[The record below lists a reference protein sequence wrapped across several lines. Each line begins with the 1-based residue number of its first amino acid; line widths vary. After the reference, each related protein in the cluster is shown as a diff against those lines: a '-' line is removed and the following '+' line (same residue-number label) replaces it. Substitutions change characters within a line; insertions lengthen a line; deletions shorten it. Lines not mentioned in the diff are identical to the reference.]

1 MSYLSKENNKKKVYS
16 LSMPPTQQDP
26 FLHPFRHSRIIKH
39 FDRKGNACHA
49 LNSGGEV
56 DFYLLLSDDDD
67 IEEMPSAHEEF
78 ALNISQRYKIELE
91 LYYDNIIKGIF
102 CFDLNN
108 PMDTHNLR
116 CVLEKK
122 SINIYYIYR
131 FEREFVC
138 SGIKT
143 VYLPGMLCYDLQRHM
158 DGQKPLLLPSFSNDQ
173 ADDSFINK
181 EVLLRK
187 AWGFYMD
194 FTAFLKRAGNLEE
207 AEEIV
212 TRHILHALHRI
223 QHSRRPNIKN
233 DVVVLWLGRR
243 VKVNKNNVPSEFYSI
258 YLSGELFTGNR
269 DRDYACKIMEDVL
282 KEIPEFIMPYWV
294 SPLAEESIPLV
305 VLRNGFLSRIH
316 LSRRFYALANE
327 LFEEHFLPHP
337 GYESYYH
344 KVLHSKETNERETKV
359 YNFLEI
365 RQEKRGFSVEP
376 LSSEEILQL
385 VKRGREEDLPRVFQN
400 LSRVKA
406 EDMDEILVSLCEKH
420 KEKIEPFLLPYLSS
434 DQHALKAVAILGL
447 GMIESVR
454 AIPALI
460 ASLKGPR
467 REASLAKYALALIG
481 EEALPHLKKLLNDRK
496 AEIRIRGIETLAL
509 LGSAQAFDAIKG
521 MKSDR
526 STKVEQVRKRAL
538 KKFKGQFA

>member
-1 MSYLSKENNKKKVYS
+1 MSYLSKENNKKKIYS
-16 LSMPPTQQDP
+16 LSIPPTQQDP

-49 LNSGGEV
+49 LNSDGEV
-56 DFYLLLSDDDD
+56 DFYLLLSDDED
-67 IEEMPSAHEEF
+67 IEDMPSAHEEF
-78 ALNISQRYKIELE
+78 ALNISKRHRVELE
-91 LYYDNIIKGIF
+91 LYYDSMLKGVF

-108 PMDTHNLR
+108 PMDVHNLR
-116 CVLEKK
+116 CVIEKK

-143 VYLPGMLCYDLQRHM
+143 VYLPGMLCYDLQRHL
-158 DGQKPLLLPSFSNDQ
+158 DGQKPLLLPAFSNRL
-173 ADDSFINK
+173 ADDGFIDRR
-181 EVLLRK
+181 VLLRN

-194 FTAFLKRAGNLEE
+194 FTAFLKRAGSLEE

-212 TRHILHALHRI
+212 TRHILHALHRM
-223 QHSRRPNIKN
+223 QHSRRPNVKN
-233 DVVVLWLGRR
+233 DAVVLWLGRK
-243 VKVNKNNVPSEFYSI
+243 VKVNRNNLPSEFYSI
-258 YLSGELFTGNR
+258 YLSGEMITGNK
-269 DRDYACKIMEDVL
+269 DRDYACRIMEDAL

-294 SPLAEESIPLV
+294 SPLEEESIPLV
-305 VLRNGFLSRIH
+305 VLQDGSLSRIH
-316 LSRRFYALANE
+316 LSHRFYALADE
-327 LFEEHFLPHP
+327 LFEEHYLPYP
-337 GYESYYH
+337 GYESYYR
-344 KVLHSKETNERETKV
+344 KVLQSKQENGRDTKI

-365 RQEKRGFSVEP
+365 RREKRGFSTEP
-376 LSSEEILQL
+376 LTSEEILQL
-385 VKRGREEDLPRVFQN
+385 VKRGGEEDLPRVFQN

-406 EDMDEILVSLCEKH
+406 EDMDEVLVTLCERY

-460 ASLKGPR
+460 GSLKGPR

-481 EEALPHLKKLLNDRK
+481 EKALPHLKKLLDDKK

-526 STKVEQVRKRAL
+526 SAKVEQVRKRAL
-538 KKFKGQFA
+538 SRFKGQFA